1 MIPTE
6 TLKHEHQIILMV
18 LDAAEREAQSIQDTG
33 EVRGERI
40 EKMLDFFR
48 NFADRCH
55 HAKEEKLLFVKMQE
69 RGMPVDGGPIGVMLQ
84 EHDEGRGRVKAVA
97 EALPQARSG
106 DASALTSVR
115 SSLLAYIQLL
125 RAHIDKED
133 NVLYPMADRLFSPE
147 DQRAL
152 TEAFEKVEA
161 EEIGEGVHERY
172 HQLAHDLA
180 RQEE

>member
-1 MIPTE
+1 M
-6 TLKHEHQIILMV
+6 Q
-18 LDAAEREAQSIQDTG
+18 A
-33 EVRGERI
+33 ERI

-55 HAKEEKLLFVKMQE
+55 HAKEEKLLFVKMEE
-69 RGMPVDGGPIGVMLQ
+69 RGVPVRGGPIGVMLQ
-84 EHDEGRGRVKAVA
+84 EHDEGRRRVRAVA

-106 DASALTSVR
+106 QASALSTVR
-115 SSLLAYIQLL
+115 SNLLAYIQLL

-133 NVLYPMADRLFSPE
+133 NVLYPMADRLFTPE

-180 RQEE
+180 RPGK